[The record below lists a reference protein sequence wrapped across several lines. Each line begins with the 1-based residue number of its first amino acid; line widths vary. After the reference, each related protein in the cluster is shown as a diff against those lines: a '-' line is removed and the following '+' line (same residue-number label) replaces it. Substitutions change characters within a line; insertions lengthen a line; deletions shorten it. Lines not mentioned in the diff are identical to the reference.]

1 MAWRLVP
8 KIPKHPEAFRN
19 GRSRPLPPQAQHTT
33 GHNPI
38 AVMAAQYFLG
48 LAIVGIVLMAT
59 AGDALMS
66 ERR

>member
-1 MAWRLVP
+1 
-8 KIPKHPEAFRN
+8 
-19 GRSRPLPPQAQHTT
+19 
-33 GHNPI
+33 
-38 AVMAAQYFLG
+38 MAAQYFLG